1 MVCDR
6 DLSHHMGEDETRVQ
20 AAEGHTQLG
29 ILAQTE
35 KKEGSITYPLS
46 TQPSRGQVVNYV
58 PFLGL
63 RVCHTDLERKEK
75 THRESK
81 PVFLESHQIKYP
93 FCGISQGPIER
104 KRVGSLEGTT
114 MLCTQSLLMRRGC
127 EGLREIRD
135 ISQAVY

>member
-75 THRESK
+75 THRRLT
-81 PVFLESHQIKYP
+81 VHT
-93 FCGISQGPIER
+93 SQGAADSRLRSQQPTENTFHLLCR
-104 KRVGSLEGTT
+104 DWMGPRTLGSAYTDTGWN
-114 MLCTQSLLMRRGC
+114 
-127 EGLREIRD
+127 RD
-135 ISQAVY
+135 

>member
-1 MVCDR
+1 
-6 DLSHHMGEDETRVQ
+6 MGEDETRVQ

-35 KKEGSITYPLS
+35 KKEGSITYPLL

-81 PVFLESHQIKYP
+81 PVFLESLRGQLNAREW
-93 FCGISQGPIER
+93 GPW
-104 KRVGSLEGTT
+104 RVPPCCVHRACS
-114 MLCTQSLLMRRGC
+114 
-127 EGLREIRD
+127 
-135 ISQAVY
+135 